1 MKTLG
6 SFDLVML
13 GLGSII
19 GTGVLVL
26 AGLVAARDAGYQQLF
41 FFVFVLAA
49 IVCGFIALCY
59 AEIASILPVSGSV
72 YTYAYAT
79 IGELVAHLVGWMLL
93 SIYILATAAV
103 ASG

>member
-26 AGLVAARDAGYQQLF
+26 AGLVAARDAGPAVVFHSYWQQLY
-41 FFVFVLAA
+41 VDL
-49 IVCGFIALCY
+49 
-59 AEIASILPVSGSV
+59 
-72 YTYAYAT
+72 
-79 IGELVAHLVGWMLL
+79 
-93 SIYILATAAV
+93 
-103 ASG
+103 

>member
-26 AGLVAARDAGYQQLF
+26 AGLVAARDADQQLF
-41 FFVFVLAA
+41 FHSYWQQLYVDL
-49 IVCGFIALCY
+49 
-59 AEIASILPVSGSV
+59 
-72 YTYAYAT
+72 
-79 IGELVAHLVGWMLL
+79 
-93 SIYILATAAV
+93 
-103 ASG
+103 

>member
-26 AGLVAARDAGYQQLF
+26 AGLVAARDAGSSCFHLYWRQLC
-41 FFVFVLAA
+41 VDL
-49 IVCGFIALCY
+49 
-59 AEIASILPVSGSV
+59 
-72 YTYAYAT
+72 
-79 IGELVAHLVGWMLL
+79 
-93 SIYILATAAV
+93 
-103 ASG
+103 